1 MRIGQD
7 RHNGDVTERVCRDV
21 EDERQLKK
29 KKKENRAKMFSL
41 NSSSTWTNIE
51 LRDQKKEKKF
61 SEKMTATRVRR
72 DALHST
78 VR

>member
-29 KKKENRAKMFSL
+29 KERKQSEDVSL

>member
-29 KKKENRAKMFSL
+29 KERKQSEDVFSQLLEYL
-41 NSSSTWTNIE
+41 N
-51 LRDQKKEKKF
+51 
-61 SEKMTATRVRR
+61 
-72 DALHST
+72 
-78 VR
+78 